1 MFLLAGN
8 PLLCD
13 CSLQWTLGTDSLV
26 ADLRELTCSHHDQSA
41 AALVSP
47 LVSAS
52 QAQFLCHYEVH
63 CFSLCKC
70 CGFLACDCRMDC
82 PDLCTC
88 LHDEVRN

>member
-1 MFLLAGN
+1 MFQLSGN

-13 CSLQWTLGTDSLV
+13 CSLQWTLTTTSL
-26 ADLRELTCSHHDQSA
+26 ADLTDLTCSHHDQSTRA
-41 AALVSP
+41 GTSLVS
-47 LVSAS
+47 S
-52 QAQFLCHYEVH
+52 QDQFLCHYEVH

-88 LHDEVRN
+88 LHDEVRTFI

>member
-13 CSLQWTLGTDSLV
+13 CSLQWTLTTHSL
-26 ADLRELTCSHHDQSA
+26 ADLDSLTCSHHSQTG
-41 AALVSP
+41 LVSP

-52 QAQFLCHYEVH
+52 QAEFLCHYEVH

-82 PDLCTC
+82 PDPCTC
-88 LHDEVRN
+88 LHDEVRI